1 MNTRKTHF
9 EVIKQAEIPVPPIR
23 GRILS
28 LTFDPALSWTRELL
42 FAGAGFQVVSFRE
55 VSAALAASVGDEFD
69 LIVLGHSIPR
79 EQRQSLISDLR
90 GKCSTPILALTRHGE
105 TPLVEAE
112 YLFDSSQSPALLLET
127 VIGILRPNHSSE
139 RPTTSAAE

>member
-1 MNTRKTHF
+1 MLTRRRSLRMARHKMHF
-9 EVIKQAEIPVPPIR
+9 EVIKQAEIPLLQNR

-55 VSAALAASVGDEFD
+55 VNAAIAASAGEEFD

-79 EQRQSLISDLR
+79 EQRQSLIKDLR
-90 GKCSTPILALTRHGE
+90 GKCATPVLALTRHGE
-105 TPLVEAE
+105 TPLAEAD
-112 YLFDSSQSPALLLET
+112 YLFDSSQSPSLLLET
-127 VIGILRPNHSSE
+127 VIGILRP
-139 RPTTSAAE
+139 